1 MVGLQLK
8 SIISF
13 TYLWL
18 GITQAFVF
26 PSLQI
31 SNASPKSW
39 DDVTWEST
47 VYRSRSRPFTFLSS
61 QNDESA
67 EKKAVAVREEM
78 LARRLGVSIEVDE
91 IPVVQDIE
99 QVSASFQERLLIARI
114 DNDKKAAQKSDT
126 KKDEEEEDYE
136 SAHIEAEEG
145 SALTDMYPSS
155 MFQEKLLLERI
166 RMDKKALQLRAEKS
180 IDENSRI
187 LETKII
193 GDVSNS
199 NEIAMNIE
207 EDSAIVEEVDLPEIE
222 ACTNENLSMDINMKE
237 DKKED
242 IENISANVSVD
253 EKLLLSDSTGKE
265 DILDVIED
273 LSIAPISEDQTF
285 SCMSEKNVRTVIGE
299 EVKLGAIVGMDGNSI
314 LVCLSHFGDF
324 NAWEVAQQY
333 INAVEKKSI
342 PSDTRIVL
350 VGIGSHD
357 SAKCFARAL
366 DLEKYK
372 DSIVLLADEEAS
384 VTEAL
389 GCYKGWLAIDK
400 THAEKYPAT
409 DVNPY
414 IKLFG
419 MIFGFGSPGTIQ
431 KVLYGYLGDKN
442 GGEASR
448 SWVVRS
454 LLSGSKQGR
463 WPSLTEEAFD
473 GIPSNSGLRPFE
485 LATLRLQTGL
495 FIVQNWGA
503 LGPAD
508 GDLFTR
514 MGGTFIFSCGKCKYE
529 FFDKGILNY
538 APINDILAKV
548 A

>member
-1 MVGLQLK
+1 MF
-8 SIISF
+8 SF
-13 TYLWL
+13 AYLWI
-18 GITQAFVF
+18 GIIQAFVF
-26 PSLQI
+26 PSSQF

-39 DDVTWEST
+39 DDVNWEST

-61 QNDESA
+61 QNDASA

-78 LARRLGVSIEVDE
+78 LARRLGVNTAVDE

-126 KKDEEEEDYE
+126 NKEEEEEEDYE
-136 SAHIEAEEG
+136 SACIEAEEG
-145 SALTDMYPSS
+145 SVSTDVYPSS

-166 RMDKKALQLRAEKS
+166 RMDKKAQQLGAEKS
-180 IDENSRI
+180 IDENSSI
-187 LETKII
+187 LETKILV
-193 GDVSNS
+193 DVSNN
-199 NEIAMNIE
+199 NEIAMTIE
-207 EDSAIVEEVDLPEIE
+207 EESVIGEEVDVPEIE
-222 ACTNENLSMDINMKE
+222 EYTDENLSMDTNMKE
-237 DKKED
+237 VIKED
-242 IENISANVSVD
+242 IENLSANISVD
-253 EKLLLSDSTGKE
+253 EELLLADFTGKD
-265 DILDVIED
+265 DILDVVGD

-285 SCMSEKNVRTVIGE
+285 SCMSDKNVRTVIGE

-366 DLEKYK
+366 DLEKHK
-372 DSIVLLADEEAS
+372 ESIVLLADEKAS
-384 VTEAL
+384 VTEDL

-400 THAEKYPAT
+400 THAEEYPAT

-442 GGEASR
+442 GGEPSR
-448 SWVVRS
+448 SWVIRS

-495 FIVQNWGA
+495 FVVRNWGA

-514 MGGTFIFSCGKCKYE
+514 MGGTFIFSSGKCKYE

-538 APINDILAKV
+538 APINDVLAKV